1 MFCAV
6 VNKLSA
12 KSKYINCLFSDARTN
27 SASTTMPTGGPNERL
42 KLMFKPAVNDR
53 GNLFTENNSPRHVQL
68 HLVDSLLSQTSETN
82 IKICSFFC
90 KTILQTAILQL
101 KIHTK
106 LKYFTIK

>member
-68 HLVDSLLSQTSETN
+68 HLKLLKQ
-82 IKICSFFC
+82 ILKFVPFFAR
-90 KTILQTAILQL
+90 LFYEQL
-101 KIHTK
+101 
-106 LKYFTIK
+106 FCN